1 MFGFEKKYTY
11 AAIAVAVLVVLFF
24 VYYVYSSR
32 PKAFGEDFINGY
44 WIMQV
49 QDDDGNAID
58 EQVLNISTKKG
69 RARLIYAFDED
80 EDPVHSYY
88 KVQRHKAHHYRKHD
102 FYLEKTESEDDSPDE
117 LLLKLDTISGVL
129 KVLNPND
136 SDVSYGIFYKD
147 CSL

>member
-1 MFGFEKKYTY
+1 MFGIEKKYIY
-11 AAIAVAVLVVLFF
+11 ASLAVTIIVVLFF
-24 VYYVYSSR
+24 IHYIYTSR
-32 PKAFGEDFINGY
+32 PKAFGEDFVNGY

-49 QDDDGNAID
+49 QDDDGNPID

-69 RARLIYAFDED
+69 KARLIYAFDED
-80 EDPVHSYY
+80 EDPVHNYY
-88 KVQRHKAHHYRKHD
+88 KIRKHKASHYRKHA
-102 FYLEKTESEDDSPDE
+102 FYLEKTESDDDSPNE

-129 KVLNPND
+129 RVLNPND